1 MMNKFEV
8 NELEEMFKSRCT
20 QWYNK
25 LLRYRRDGHYDEFS
39 KIVSQC
45 FKNHKKIKDL
55 DDLREIVMSVE
66 EYYWYD
72 DNFID
77 CLHEYCEFLNLYR
90 KFVDKYRAIYD
101 DDTSLHYYTKY
112 DEEYFDI

>member
-1 MMNKFEV
+1 MNKFEI
-8 NELEEMFKSRCT
+8 NELEEMFKCRCT

-25 LLRYRRDGHYDEFS
+25 LLRYRRDGHYNGFS

-45 FKNHKKIKDL
+45 FKNHKKIEDL
-55 DDLREIVMSVE
+55 DDLREMVMDID
-66 EYYWYD
+66 EYYWY
-72 DNFID
+72 
-77 CLHEYCEFLNLYR
+77 
-90 KFVDKYRAIYD
+90 